1 MTLQVV
7 ARERLVPGLDG
18 LKQTVDHIRTQM
30 RKAAREW
37 PVRVEAERLVR
48 YAPSHSARA
57 QIETVF
63 EGMLAIGEPP
73 YRYDPLDVE
82 LVRDAIA
89 SARSLGVDCDD
100 FVVRAGAL
108 LLALGHPVELEVSG
122 ARKPA
127 DRELPTFSHIY
138 LRVFD
143 REAKSW
149 ITFDPV
155 LRRPW
160 HHAQL
165 GDRAPAGVRMRIP
178 MLGYSETRRRGHSS
192 QSLDGPFDFLN
203 DIGKAINKVT
213 STVYDNLIKPIDWTN
228 PNSEY
233 GKEVK
238 AFVEDAVPGGKLIA
252 RGVEAAAKTNNALKP
267 VVATGQKGLEAAA
280 TVEREI
286 EAKKAT
292 TAAVPVLTITTT
304 AKQPVVVQPKLSL
317 TTSQLDKMVSTKV
330 PQTQV
335 PISPL
340 VLEKPR
346 TGMGTG
352 LKVALGIGGA
362 LGVGGLVWALTGTRK
377 RKRAA

>member
-7 ARERLVPGLDG
+7 ARERLVPGLEG

-63 EGMLAIGEPP
+63 EGLLAIGEPP

-122 ARKPA
+122 ARKPSE
-127 DRELPTFSHIY
+127 RELPTFSHIY

-192 QSLDGPFDFLN
+192 QSLDGPLDWLN
-203 DIGKAINKVT
+203 EVGKAINKA
-213 STVYDNLIKPIDWTN
+213 SDAVYNAVIKPIDFTN
-228 PNSEY
+228 PNSEF

-238 AFVEDAVPGGKLIA
+238 AFVEDTVPGGKLIT
-252 RGVEAAAKTNNALKP
+252 RGVEAVAEANNALKP
-267 VVATGQKGLEAAA
+267 ILSTGQKGLEVAAK
-280 TVEREI
+280 VEREI

-292 TAAVPVLTITTT
+292 TAAPVLTITTT
-304 AKQPVVVQPKLSL
+304 AKQPVVVQPKLNL
-317 TTSQLDKMVSTKV
+317 TTSQLDKMVATKV

-335 PISPL
+335 PVSPL
-340 VLEKPR
+340 VLEKPK

-362 LGVGGLVWALTGTRK
+362 LGVGGLVWALAGTRK